1 MSKHVLDASV
11 LLAVLMPEP
20 GINTDSRVLHG
31 AAMSAASVM
40 EVFAAC
46 QAKGL
51 SLDTVRW
58 AVNSLRIEIVSLDA
72 EHAYLAGS
80 LDASTNAGRM
90 SLGERACLA
99 LAKQLGLPAVTT
111 DPAWRGHNLGVEVV
125 LLGDFDW
132 NGMPR
137 VV

>member
-20 GINTDSRVLHG
+20 GINTDSRIFHG
-31 AAMSAASVM
+31 AVMSAASVM
-40 EVFAAC
+40 EVFVVC

-51 SLDTVRW
+51 SLDAVRW
-58 AVNSLRIEIVSLDA
+58 AINSLRIEIVSIDA

-80 LDASTNAGRM
+80 LGASETAGRM

-99 LAKQLGLPAVTT
+99 LARQLRLPVVNA
-111 DPAWRGHNLGVEVV
+111 DSAWKERDLGVEVV
-125 LLGDFDW
+125 LLSE
-132 NGMPR
+132 
-137 VV
+137 